1 MPVKNTVRAFY
12 ANQYYH
18 VYNRGWNR
26 TTIFLDARDYLYF
39 ENLLARSISLPRT
52 KDPKGREYKWLGDQ
66 LDLNAYCLMPNHF
79 HMLIYQRQEWAITEL
94 LQSVSTAYSL
104 YFNKRYGRRGSLFEN
119 RFKSVEVTRDEQLQH
134 ITRYIH
140 LNHKD
145 FRTWAFSSY
154 RDYLNSE
161 DARDWLTPKPI
172 LGLFDSTVQYEA
184 FVLDYEDAQRERDVL
199 KRELA
204 DAT

>member
-1 MPVKNTVRAFY
+1 
-12 ANQYYH
+12 
-18 VYNRGWNR
+18 
-26 TTIFLDARDYLYF
+26 
-39 ENLLARSISLPRT
+39 
-52 KDPKGREYKWLGDQ
+52 
-66 LDLNAYCLMPNHF
+66 
-79 HMLIYQRQEWAITEL
+79 
-94 LQSVSTAYSL
+94 
-104 YFNKRYGRRGSLFEN
+104 LFEN